1 MAKPDI
7 DKQIKQIRERLIVLN
22 REAIVCSQPNP
33 AKRRSHTFQTLICAV
48 LFLLYPATD
57 TFDEL
62 GPFVSLKLTEPAFT
76 YSSNRDLDSI
86 QVRNEFT
93 DKTTVT
99 ITRSELWP
107 LRIPSAP
114 EVRYASSKIEPVS
127 PPAKLQ
133 YSVSVEKGPTIDQS
147 IFKVLK
153 QKPDTGTHTKLN
165 TEGLYAEIDDLDE
178 TIIAVVDKSDQKLHL
193 YENGLKK
200 HSWEVSTA
208 RNGKVTPTGT
218 WNAQWLSKH
227 HKSSIYNNAPMPY
240 SMFYNGN
247 FTIHGTDQ
255 IGRLRT
261 PASSGCVRLHPENAA
276 VLYAMVERVGRSD
289 FAVRVIE

>member
-7 DKQIKQIRERLIVLN
+7 DKQIEQIRERLIVLN
-22 REAIVCSQPNP
+22 REAIVCPQPNP
-33 AKRRSHTFQTLICAV
+33 TKRRSHTFLTLICAV
-48 LFLLYPATD
+48 LFFLYSATD

-62 GPFVSLKLTEPAFT
+62 GPFVSLQLTEPALT
-76 YSSNRDLDSI
+76 YSGNRDLDSI
-86 QVRNEFT
+86 QARNEFT
-93 DKTTVT
+93 DKATVT
-99 ITRSELWP
+99 ITTSKLWP

-114 EVRYASSKIEPVS
+114 EVRYASSKIELVS

-133 YSVSVEKGPTIDQS
+133 YPVSVEESPTIDQS
-147 IFKVLK
+147 TFKVLK

-208 RNGKVTPTGT
+208 RKGKVTPTGT
-218 WNAQWLSKH
+218 WNAKWLSKY

-240 SMFYNGN
+240 SIFYNGN
-247 FTIHGTDQ
+247 FAIHGTDQ
-255 IGRLRT
+255 IGRLGT

>member
-1 MAKPDI
+1 MAKPNI
-7 DKQIKQIRERLIVLN
+7 EKQIEQIRERLIVLN
-22 REAIVCSQPNP
+22 REAIVCQQPNP
-33 AKRRSHTFQTLICAV
+33 AKRRSHTFLTLICVV
-48 LFLLYPATD
+48 LFFLYPATD

-62 GPFVSLKLTEPAFT
+62 GPFVSLQLTEPALT

-86 QVRNEFT
+86 QARGEFT
-93 DKTTVT
+93 DKATLT
-99 ITRSELWP
+99 ISKSKLWP

-114 EVRYASSKIEPVS
+114 EMRYASSKIKFAT
-127 PPAKLQ
+127 PPAKPQ
-133 YSVSVEKGPTIDQS
+133 YAEAVEQGPTIDQLT
-147 IFKVLK
+147 FQV
-153 QKPDTGTHTKLN
+153 PDQEPATKMHVKLD
-165 TEGLYAEIDDLDE
+165 TEGLFAEISDLDE

-208 RNGKVTPTGT
+208 RKGKVTPTGT
-218 WNAQWLSKH
+218 WNAQWLSKY

-240 SMFYNGN
+240 SIFYNGN
-247 FTIHGTDQ
+247 FAIHGTDQ
-255 IGRLRT
+255 IGRLGT

-276 VLYAMVERVGRSD
+276 VLYAMVEQVGKSD

>member
-1 MAKPDI
+1 MAKPNI
-7 DKQIKQIRERLIVLN
+7 EKQIEQIRERLIVLN
-22 REAIVCSQPNP
+22 REAIVCQQPNP
-33 AKRRSHTFQTLICAV
+33 AKRRSHTFLTLICVV
-48 LFLLYPATD
+48 LFFLYPATD

-62 GPFVSLKLTEPAFT
+62 GPFVSLQLTEPALT

-86 QVRNEFT
+86 QARGEFT
-93 DKTTVT
+93 DKATLT
-99 ITRSELWP
+99 ISKSKLWP

-114 EVRYASSKIEPVS
+114 EMRYASSKIKFAT
-127 PPAKLQ
+127 PPAKPQ
-133 YSVSVEKGPTIDQS
+133 YAEAVEQGPTIDQLT
-147 IFKVLK
+147 FQVRD
-153 QKPDTGTHTKLN
+153 QEPATKMHVKLD
-165 TEGLYAEIDDLDE
+165 TEGLFAEISDLDE

-208 RNGKVTPTGT
+208 RKGKVTPTGT

-240 SMFYNGN
+240 SIFYNGN
-247 FTIHGTDQ
+247 FAIHGTDQ
-255 IGRLRT
+255 IGRLGT

-276 VLYAMVERVGRSD
+276 VLYAMVEQVGKSD

>member
-1 MAKPDI
+1 M
-7 DKQIKQIRERLIVLN
+7 
-22 REAIVCSQPNP
+22 
-33 AKRRSHTFQTLICAV
+33 
-48 LFLLYPATD
+48 
-57 TFDEL
+57 
-62 GPFVSLKLTEPAFT
+62 
-76 YSSNRDLDSI
+76 
-86 QVRNEFT
+86 
-93 DKTTVT
+93 
-99 ITRSELWP
+99 
-107 LRIPSAP
+107 
-114 EVRYASSKIEPVS
+114 RYASSKIELVS

-133 YSVSVEKGPTIDQS
+133 YSVSVEEGPTIDQS

-208 RNGKVTPTGT
+208 RKGKVTPTGT
-218 WNAQWLSKH
+218 WNAQWLSKY

-240 SMFYNGN
+240 SIFYNGN
-247 FTIHGTDQ
+247 FAIHGTDQ
-255 IGRLRT
+255 IGRLGT